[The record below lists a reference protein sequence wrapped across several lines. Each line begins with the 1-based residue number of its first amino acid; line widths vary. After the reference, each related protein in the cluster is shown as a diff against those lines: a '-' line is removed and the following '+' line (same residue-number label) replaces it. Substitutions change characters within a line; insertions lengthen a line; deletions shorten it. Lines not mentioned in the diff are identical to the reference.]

1 MGELRDVS
9 VVCRVGNEPVEAYR
23 TTVGGR
29 GMSKVTVEKDTLA
42 VIEDVVK
49 TYEMGEVTVT
59 ALNHTDLAFRRGEFV
74 AILGP
79 SGSGKTTLLNLLGGL
94 DSPSAGRIVIDGEDI
109 SAYNQRQLTLFRRRK
124 VGFVF
129 QFFNLIPTLSAKEN
143 VEFALEL
150 ARRDGTKLD
159 LNAAGLLRKVGL
171 GERMEHFPYQLSGGE
186 QQRVAVARAL
196 AKDPVM
202 ILGDEPTGNLDYHT
216 GKLVLSALREVNRVE
231 GKTVVIVT
239 HNTPLAQVAD
249 RVLHLR
255 DGHVAEIIV
264 NEHPVDPDD
273 VEW

>member
-1 MGELRDVS
+1 V
-9 VVCRVGNEPVEAYR
+9 
-23 TTVGGR
+23 
-29 GMSKVTVEKDTLA
+29 SKVEVTKDTLA

-49 TYEMGEVTVT
+49 TYAMGEVTVT

-79 SGSGKTTLLNLLGGL
+79 SGSGKTTLLNLLGGI
-94 DSPSAGRIVIDGEDI
+94 DSPTAGRIVVDGEDI
-109 SAYNQRQLTLFRRRK
+109 SAYTQRELTLFRRRK

-159 LNAAGLLRKVGL
+159 LEAADLLRKVGL
-171 GERMEHFPYQLSGGE
+171 GERMDHFPYQLSGGE

-216 GKLVLSALREVNRVE
+216 GKLVLAALREVNRVE

-255 DGHVAEIIV
+255 DGHVADIVV
-264 NEHPVDPDD
+264 NEHPVAPED

>member
-1 MGELRDVS
+1 
-9 VVCRVGNEPVEAYR
+9 
-23 TTVGGR
+23 
-29 GMSKVTVEKDTLA
+29 MSKVTVTQDTL
-42 VIEDVVK
+42 VVLEDVVK

-59 ALNHTDLAFRRGEFV
+59 ALNHTDLTLKRGEFV

-79 SGSGKTTLLNLLGGL
+79 SGSGKTTLLNLLGGI
-94 DSPSAGRIVIDGEDI
+94 DSPTEGSIIIDGEDI
-109 SAYNQRQLTLFRRRK
+109 SRYNQRQLTLFRRRK

-129 QFFNLIPTLSAKEN
+129 QFFNLIPTLSAREN

-150 ARRDGTKLD
+150 ARRDGSRLD
-159 LNAAGLLRKVGL
+159 LEAQSLLAQVGL
-171 GERMEHFPYQLSGGE
+171 AERAEHFPYQLSGGE

-202 ILGDEPTGNLDYHT
+202 ILGDEPTGNLDYRT
-216 GKLVLSALREVNRVE
+216 GKLVLSALREVNKVG

-239 HNTPLAQVAD
+239 HNTPLAAVAD

-255 DGHVAEIIV
+255 DGHVAEIVV
-264 NEHPVDPDD
+264 NENPVAPED

>member
-1 MGELRDVS
+1 
-9 VVCRVGNEPVEAYR
+9 
-23 TTVGGR
+23 
-29 GMSKVTVEKDTLA
+29 MSKVTVTEDTL
-42 VIEDVVK
+42 VVLEDVVK
-49 TYEMGEVTVT
+49 SYEMGEVTVT
-59 ALNHTDLAFRRGEFV
+59 ALNHTDLTLKRGEFV

-79 SGSGKTTLLNLLGGL
+79 SGSGKTTLLNLLGGI
-94 DSPSAGRIVIDGEDI
+94 DSPTEGSIIIDGEDI
-109 SAYNQRQLTLFRRRK
+109 STYDQRQLTLFRRRK

-150 ARRDGTKLD
+150 ARRDGSRLGTEAQSLLD
-159 LNAAGLLRKVGL
+159 QVGL
-171 GERMEHFPYQLSGGE
+171 AERSEHFPYQLSGGE

-202 ILGDEPTGNLDYHT
+202 ILGDEPTGNLDYRT
-216 GKLVLSALREVNRVE
+216 GKLVLSALREVNKVG

-239 HNTPLAQVAD
+239 HNTPLAAVAD

-255 DGHVAEIIV
+255 DGHVAEIVV
-264 NEHPVDPDD
+264 NENPVAPED